1 MVSPCGV
8 GPILKLFKGN
18 IMSLNPTTKLEAVNM
33 LLEGI
38 MESPVNSV
46 DGSGLQE
53 ADLAS
58 VMIDRVSREVQKK
71 GWHWNTLINYV
82 ITPDTDGNIV
92 LPKTTLGVDTM
103 GKSAYLDLV
112 QRADKLYNRE
122 TNTFNIGS
130 PVTVELV
137 LNLPYEELPE
147 NARWFIAVRATRK
160 FQQKQL
166 GSSELSEFDRTDE
179 QDAYFDMIDEEADTR
194 DYNMLR
200 DSASVMRILNRTH
213 FSGS

>member
-1 MVSPCGV
+1 
-8 GPILKLFKGN
+8 
-18 IMSLNPTTKLEAVNM
+18 MSLNPTTKLEAVNM

-71 GWHWNTLINYV
+71 GWHWNTLINYT
-82 ITPDTDGNIV
+82 ITPDTDGNII
-92 LPKTTLGVDTM
+92 LPSATLGVDTM
-103 GKSAYLDLV
+103 GPSCNLDLV
-112 QRADKLYNRE
+112 QRGSKLYDRE
-122 TNTFNIGS
+122 NNTFEIGKT
-130 PVTVELV
+130 VTTELV
-137 LNLPYEELPE
+137 LNLPYDELPE

-166 GSSELSEFDRTDE
+166 GSSELSDFDRGDE
-179 QDAYFDMIDEEADTR
+179 QEAYYDMIDEEADTR
-194 DYNMLR
+194 DYNVLR
-200 DSASVMRILNRTH
+200 DSLSVSRKLNRTH
-213 FSGS
+213 FSSGT